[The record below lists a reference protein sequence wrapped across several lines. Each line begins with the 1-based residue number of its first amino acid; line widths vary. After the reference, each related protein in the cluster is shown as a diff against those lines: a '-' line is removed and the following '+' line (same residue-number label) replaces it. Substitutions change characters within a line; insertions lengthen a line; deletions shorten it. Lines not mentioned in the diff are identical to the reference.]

1 MKRSTFSLILAAAI
15 LATGACA
22 LWFFLIAP
30 RLGIAPL
37 PWTRRPVAGPTTET
51 PVAPEKARNSVLNL
65 YLASSSNLPDGAMRA
80 ELTLTK
86 AVLAS
91 ADGKSDVVFAGAQR
105 VMLQLGI
112 VEKVLSEKILDA
124 RWTRLTLEFSPA
136 AELAY
141 ANGNV
146 KATLLEKKT
155 ATLTFDATVGVS
167 RSLALYAVVP
177 LERNVT
183 TADKAVIARVDSTAR
198 PADVYV
204 FGGFLLDPRGRGD
217 LFTLNQPSLFNVIKE
232 DLGFD
237 LSVVKPGSKGFTP
250 AGNQPSATQPT
261 QR

>member
-1 MKRSTFSLILAAAI
+1 MKRSTFSIVLAAAI
-15 LATGACA
+15 LAIGAFA

-30 RLGIAPL
+30 RLGVAPL
-37 PWTRRPVAGPTTET
+37 PWMRRPVTGSATET
-51 PVAPEKARNSVLNL
+51 PATAEKARNSVLNL
-65 YLASSSNLPDGAMRA
+65 YLASSPNLPDGAIRA

-86 AVLAS
+86 ATLTS
-91 ADGKSDVVFAGAQR
+91 ADGKSSVVFEGAQR
-105 VMLQLGI
+105 VMMQSGI

-146 KATLLEKKT
+146 KAALLEKKT
-155 ATLTFDATVGVS
+155 AVFTFDATVGVS
-167 RSLALYAVVP
+167 RSLALYAIVP

-183 TADKAVIARVDSTAR
+183 AADKAIIARVDAAAR
-198 PADVYV
+198 PADTYV
-204 FGGFLLDPRGRGD
+204 FGGFLFDPRGRGD
-217 LFTLNQPSLFNVIKE
+217 LFTLNQPSLFAVIKE

-250 AGNQPSATQPT
+250 AAASPT
-261 QR
+261 PQAPR